1 VQEYDNAL
9 VLVQNTLFSE
19 AGANARHIN
28 KHKKESAVAITV
40 SIELNRDLE
49 IPAGYNEV
57 FDLLA
62 DVPKSASHFPKV
74 DKLVDLGGNAYRWEM
89 EKVGV
94 DKHAIQSVYACTYHA
109 DKDNGKIT
117 WEPVKGEGNGVVSG
131 AWTLTANGD
140 NSTKVRFQ
148 TSAQLTVP
156 LPSLLKLAISPVIK
170 HEFNSLVDTYM
181 NNLKNAF

>member
-1 VQEYDNAL
+1 M
-9 VLVQNTLFSE
+9 
-19 AGANARHIN
+19 
-28 KHKKESAVAITV
+28 AITV
-40 SIELNRDLE
+40 SIELNRNLD
-49 IPAGYNEV
+49 IPASYDEV

-74 DKLVDLGGNAYRWEM
+74 DKLVDLGDNAYRWEM

-109 DKDNGKIT
+109 DKGAGTISWT
-117 WEPVKGEGNGVVSG
+117 PVKGEGNGVVSG
-131 AWTLTANGD
+131 SWVITRKDDNLTTL
-140 NSTKVRFQ
+140 KFQ
-148 TSAQLTVP
+148 TSAELTVP

-181 NNLKNAF
+181 NNLKKAF

>member
-1 VQEYDNAL
+1 M
-9 VLVQNTLFSE
+9 
-19 AGANARHIN
+19 
-28 KHKKESAVAITV
+28 AITV

-49 IPAGYNEV
+49 LPASYDEV
-57 FDLLA
+57 FGLLA

-74 DKLVDLGGNAYRWEM
+74 DKLTEIGENTYRWEM

-109 DKDNGKIT
+109 DKDAGKIT
-117 WEPVKGEGNGVVSG
+117 WKPVKGEGNGVVSG
-131 AWTLTANGD
+131 AWTLTRKSDTA
-140 NSTKVRFQ
+140 TAVRFQ
-148 TSAQLTVP
+148 TSAELTVP

-181 NNLKNAF
+181 NNLKKAF

>member
-1 VQEYDNAL
+1 M
-9 VLVQNTLFSE
+9 
-19 AGANARHIN
+19 
-28 KHKKESAVAITV
+28 AITV
-40 SIELNRDLE
+40 SIELNRELE
-49 IPAGYNEV
+49 IPAGYDDV

-62 DVPKSASHFPKV
+62 DVPRSVSHFPKV

-94 DKHAIQSVYACTYHA
+94 DKHAIQTVYACSYHP
-109 DKDNGKIT
+109 DKDAGKIT
-117 WEPVKGEGNGVVSG
+117 WEPVKGEGNAEVSG
-131 AWTLTANGD
+131 SWTITANGD
-140 NSTKVRFQ
+140 NATKVRFQ
-148 TSAQLTVP
+148 TSAKLTVP

>member
-1 VQEYDNAL
+1 M
-9 VLVQNTLFSE
+9 
-19 AGANARHIN
+19 
-28 KHKKESAVAITV
+28 AITV
-40 SIELNRDLE
+40 SIELNRELDL
-49 IPAGYNEV
+49 PAGYDEV

-74 DKLVDLGGNAYRWEM
+74 HKLVDLGDNTYRWEM

-94 DKHAIQSVYACTYHA
+94 DKHAIQSIYACKYYP

-117 WEPVKGEGNGVVSG
+117 WEPVKGEGNGVVKGS
-131 AWTLTANGD
+131 WTLKAKDD
-140 NSTKVRFQ
+140 NTTSVKFQ
-148 TSAQLTVP
+148 TSAELTVP

-181 NNLKNAF
+181 NNLKKAF